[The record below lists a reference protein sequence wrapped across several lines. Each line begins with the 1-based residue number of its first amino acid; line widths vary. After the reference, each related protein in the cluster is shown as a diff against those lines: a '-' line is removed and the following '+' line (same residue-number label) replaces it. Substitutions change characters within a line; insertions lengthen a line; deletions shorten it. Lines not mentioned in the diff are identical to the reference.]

1 MSETKKTH
9 RILVIDDD
17 HVVTRLLE
25 SRLKEKGYDVK
36 TISEAADGLQSALS
50 DQPDL
55 VILDVMM
62 PIINGYNFCRLL
74 KNETKHKHLPVILLT
89 SRTEEK
95 DIKIGQEVGA
105 DAYLTKPIHIDEVL
119 NTIHKLLP
127 NA

>member
-1 MSETKKTH
+1 MPETKKAQ

-36 TISEAADGLQSALS
+36 TICEAADGLQLALN
-50 DQPDL
+50 DDPDL

-89 SRTEEK
+89 SRTEQK
-95 DIKIGQEVGA
+95 DIDIGKEVGA
-105 DAYLTKPIHIDEVL
+105 DAYLTKPVNIDGLL
-119 NTIHKLLP
+119 NTIHQLLP